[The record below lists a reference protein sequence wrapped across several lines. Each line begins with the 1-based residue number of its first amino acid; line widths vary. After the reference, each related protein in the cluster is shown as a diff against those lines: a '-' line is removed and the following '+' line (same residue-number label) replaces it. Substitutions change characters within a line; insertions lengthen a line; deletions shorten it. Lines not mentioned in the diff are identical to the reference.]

1 MMKRIL
7 IVAACLLVLQPCI
20 AQAETIPTE
29 ATAHKR
35 TLTKISHAHW
45 GLDAPIALF
54 AGQIHQESRWRI
66 DARSPAGA
74 QGLAQ
79 FMPATAQWFHQQ
91 NPQDLAAPFA
101 TAQPFNPA
109 WALSALVLYDRHLYR
124 QIKAANPCER
134 WAFTLSA
141 YNGGLTWLMR
151 DQQLASA
158 SGADPLVWFGGTE
171 HYNNGRSLASY
182 RENRHYPKQIIQ
194 RWQHL
199 YASAGWGVGACYAF

>member
-1 MMKRIL
+1 MMKLSLAI
-7 IVAACLLVLQPCI
+7 ACLLATMPLI
-20 AQAETIPTE
+20 ASAEVPE
-29 ATAHKR
+29 LAQSHQR
-35 TLTKISHAHW
+35 TLTRVAHAKW

-101 TAQPFNPA
+101 SAQPFNPA

-141 YNGGLTWLMR
+141 YNGGLTWLKR
-151 DQQLASA
+151 DQQLTSA
-158 SGADPLVWFGGTE
+158 SGADPLVWFGSTE
-171 HYNNGRSLASY
+171 QFNNGRSLASY
-182 RENRHYPKQIIQ
+182 RENRHYAKQIVQ

-199 YASAGWGVGACYAF
+199 YASAGWGIGVCYAF

>member
-1 MMKRIL
+1 MKRIL
-7 IVAACLLVLQPCI
+7 IAAVCLLVSQSWTLL
-20 AQAETIPTE
+20 AETIPTE

-35 TLTKISHAHW
+35 TLTKVSYAHW
-45 GLDAPIALF
+45 GLDAPVALF

-79 FMPATAQWFHQQ
+79 FMPVTAQWFHQQ
-91 NPQDLAAPFA
+91 NPQDLATPFA
-101 TAQPFNPA
+101 SAQPFNPA

-134 WAFTLSA
+134 WAFALSA
-141 YNGGLTWLMR
+141 YNGGLTWLKR

-158 SGADPLVWFGGTE
+158 SGADPLVWFGSTE
-171 HYNNGRSLASY
+171 HYNYGRSLASY

-199 YASAGWGVGACYAF
+199 YASAGWGLGACYAF